1 MNNKIVWREGTF
13 LYPQHFQQ
21 MDSHLEGVVQ
31 DYSRL
36 TTAEFSPHCGLTRL
50 KINDALLKLGQFSIQ
65 ACEGILPDGQYF
77 KFSSEIALEIPEG
90 VIDQM
95 IYLTVPIMLN
105 GNDSFNNQLATSRYR
120 TDFTK
125 VFDFTSSEQAELEVE
140 QASLNITLQL
150 EQDNLDG
157 FVKLAVGKV
166 LEVNGNGELV
176 IDRAFIPDSLSLG
189 AADILLERIKELET
203 LANAK
208 ANQLIT
214 RLNAMVETQNAAVLF
229 KEQQLLMV
237 IYHWLPWL
245 EATQRTQHYKLG
257 RFFYELKQFE
267 AALLSI
273 DFELRTPW
281 TPLTFESLFKEFHT
295 VISRIKDK
303 LSINQQQNVIEYLW
317 DKSLFDSRRMLLAK
331 IKQLEVRQAQR
342 VIIAVTSEKTIAKE
356 VFETGFKLAGNKSI
370 VECIKN
376 ATQGISVT
384 ALPFSPPELKEQAAT
399 SYFQVNTD
407 DVLWQKVLENKEML
421 ALHID
426 ARIYIDDVKLFL
438 IN

>member
-77 KFSSEIALEIPEG
+77 KLASEIALEIPEG

-95 IYLTVPIMLN
+95 IYLTVPIMLI

-166 LEVNGNGELV
+166 LEVNGNGELI
-176 IDRAFIPDSLSLG
+176 IDRAFIPDCLSLG

-376 ATQGISVT
+376 ATQGVSVT

>member
-77 KFSSEIALEIPEG
+77 KLASEIALEIPEG

-95 IYLTVPIMLN
+95 IYLTVPIMLI

-376 ATQGISVT
+376 ATQGVSVT

>member
-1 MNNKIVWREGTF
+1 MNNKIVWRDGTF

-21 MDSHLEGVVQ
+21 MDAHLEGVIQ
-31 DYSRL
+31 NYSRL
-36 TTAEFSPHCGLTRL
+36 KTGELTPHCGLTRL
-50 KINDALLKLGQFSIQ
+50 KINEGLLNLGQFSIQ

-77 KFSSEIALEIPEG
+77 NLESEIALHIPEG
-90 VIDQM
+90 TVDQM
-95 IYLTVPIMLN
+95 VYLTVPIMLV

-120 TDFTK
+120 THFSK

-140 QASLNITLQL
+140 HASLNITLQL
-150 EQDNLDG
+150 EEDNLDG
-157 FVKLAVGKV
+157 FVKLAVDKV
-166 LEVNGNGELV
+166 LEVNGNGEVV
-176 IDRAFIPDSLSLG
+176 IDRAFIPDCLSLG

-208 ANQLIT
+208 ANQLLA
-214 RLNAMVETQNAAVLF
+214 RLNATIETQTGSVLF
-229 KEQQLLMV
+229 KEQQLLSL

-267 AALLSI
+267 SALLSA
-273 DFELRTPW
+273 DFEPRTSW
-281 TPLTFESLFKEFHT
+281 TPLTFENLYHQFHS

-331 IKQLEVRQAQR
+331 IKQVEVRQAQR
-342 VIIAVTSEKTIAKE
+342 VIIAVSSEANIAKE

-376 ATQGISVT
+376 ATQGVNVT
-384 ALPFSPPELKEQAAT
+384 ALPFPPPELKERANT
-399 SYFQVNTD
+399 SYFQIDLN
-407 DVLWQKVLENKEML
+407 DVLWQKVLDNKEML

-426 ARIYIDDVKLFL
+426 ARIYVEDVKLFL

>member
-36 TTAEFSPHCGLTRL
+36 TTSEFSPHCGLTRL

-77 KFSSEIALEIPEG
+77 KLASEIALEIHEG

-95 IYLTVPIMLN
+95 IYLTVPIMLI

-176 IDRAFIPDSLSLG
+176 IDRAFIPDCLSLG

-331 IKQLEVRQAQR
+331 IKQLEVSQAQR
-342 VIIAVTSEKTIAKE
+342 VIIAVTSEKIIAKE

-376 ATQGISVT
+376 ATQGVNVT

>member
-21 MDSHLEGVVQ
+21 MDNHLEGVVQ

-77 KFSSEIALEIPEG
+77 KLASEIALEIPEG

-95 IYLTVPIMLN
+95 IYLTVPIMLI

-176 IDRAFIPDSLSLG
+176 IDRAFIPDCLSLG

-376 ATQGISVT
+376 ATQGVSVT

>member
-77 KFSSEIALEIPEG
+77 KLASEIALEIPEG

-95 IYLTVPIMLN
+95 IYLTVPIMLF

-376 ATQGISVT
+376 ATQGVSVT